1 VRISFASR
9 EFDHSSYRRTVCE
22 QSGPKDVKK
31 TTPQLLLAGQAKY
44 FRAINDH
51 GISHSRAIGPDRLH
65 EISSPLVAWL
75 SGQLK
80 VLKPIP
86 KSKKRQVLWKVLAVF

>member
-1 VRISFASR
+1 
-9 EFDHSSYRRTVCE
+9 
-22 QSGPKDVKK
+22 
-31 TTPQLLLAGQAKY
+31 
-44 FRAINDH
+44 
-51 GISHSRAIGPDRLH
+51 LH